1 MPESQRGATNERGT
15 RALLNSLANDTSRE
29 TLTLRGILDDFDER
43 GFGILLLIATLPA
56 FIPIP
61 VGGAISGPL
70 VMFLGA
76 QLLFGREDV
85 WLPRRI
91 ADWGPK
97 RDAFA
102 RFVARISPWL
112 GRLEHLI
119 RPRIGWLFE
128 HPLTMAI
135 SGLVLVVTGGLL
147 ALPIP
152 ATNYLFGGLLLMF
165 ALALLEQDGVLL
177 VIAWIAAIVVAVM
190 VGLLSGHLLANVG
203 DWLQSLQS
211 WWNARSLS

>member
-1 MPESQRGATNERGT
+1 MPERGT
-15 RALLNSLANDTSRE
+15 RALLDSLANDASRD

-61 VGGAISGPL
+61 IGGAISGPL
-70 VMFLGA
+70 VVFLGV
-76 QLLFGREDV
+76 QLLFGRQDV

-91 ADWGPK
+91 ANWGPK

-102 RFVARISPWL
+102 RFVARMSPWL

-135 SGLVLVVTGGLL
+135 SGILLVVTGVLL

-152 ATNYLFGGLLLMF
+152 ATNYLFGGLLLAF

-177 VIAWIAAIVVAVM
+177 VIAWIVAIIIAVTI
-190 VGLLSGHLLANVG
+190 GLLSGHLLAHAG
-203 DWLQSLQS
+203 EWLDALQT

>member
-1 MPESQRGATNERGT
+1 MNDPRHEDRST
-15 RALLNSLANDTSRE
+15 RALLQALADGDSGD

-43 GFGILLLIATLPA
+43 GFGMLLLIATLPA

-76 QLLFGREDV
+76 QLLFGRKDV
-85 WLPRRI
+85 WLPNRI
-91 ADWGPK
+91 ANWGP
-97 RDAFA
+97 RREAFA
-102 RFVARISPWL
+102 RFAARMSPWL

-119 RPRIGWLFE
+119 KPRIALLFD
-128 HPLTMAI
+128 HPLTMAL
-135 SGLVLVVTGGLL
+135 SGILLVITGALL

-152 ATNYLFGGLLLMF
+152 ATNYVFGGILLMF

-177 VIAWIAAIVVAVM
+177 IIAWIVAIVVATII
-190 VGLLSGHLLANVG
+190 GLLSGHLLANIG
-203 DWLQSLQS
+203 TWLESLQG
-211 WWNARSLS
+211 WWNARIA

>member
-1 MPESQRGATNERGT
+1 MAEPRREADERGT
-15 RALLNSLANDTSRE
+15 RALLNTLADSDRGDT
-29 TLTLRGILDDFDER
+29 LDLRGILDDFDER

-61 VGGAISGPL
+61 VGGGISGPL
-70 VMFLGA
+70 VVFLGA
-76 QLLFGREDV
+76 QLLFGRTEV

-91 ADWGPK
+91 AAWGPK

-119 RPRIGWLFE
+119 RPRLAWMFDRRAA
-128 HPLTMAI
+128 TA
-135 SGLVLVVTGGLL
+135 VTGLLLVATGALL

-152 ATNYLFGGLLLMF
+152 ATNYLFGGILLAF
-165 ALALLEQDGVLL
+165 ALALLERDGGLLL
-177 VIAWIAAIVVAVM
+177 VAWIAAIAVALA
-190 VGLLSGHLLANVG
+190 VGLLSGHIVAHFG
-203 DWLQSLQS
+203 GWLDALQA
-211 WWNARSLS
+211 WWDARGA

>member
-1 MPESQRGATNERGT
+1 MPESRRDAASDRGT
-15 RALLNSLANDTSRE
+15 RALLDSLANDVSRD

-43 GFGILLLIATLPA
+43 GFGIVLLIATVPA

-70 VMFLGA
+70 VVFLGV
-76 QLLFGREDV
+76 QLLFGRKDV

-91 ADWGPK
+91 AGWGPR

-112 GRLEHLI
+112 GRLEHLV

-128 HPLTMAI
+128 HPVTLAI
-135 SGLVLVVTGGLL
+135 SGIVLVATGALL

-152 ATNYLFGGLLLMF
+152 ATNYLFGGLLLAF

-177 VIAWIAAIVVAVM
+177 VLAWIAAIIVAVS
-190 VGLLSGHLLANVG
+190 VGLLSGHLLAHAG
-203 DWLQSLQS
+203 ECLESLQA
-211 WWNARSLS
+211 WWHAR